1 VGSSDRGDFFRP
13 VAFKHNSVMKLYPL
27 VTAVIPTYNRENEVC
42 RAVDSILG
50 QTYKNIEIIVVDD
63 GSTDGTQARLER
75 YGDKIRFVGQ
85 TNAGPSAAR
94 NHGIRLSR
102 GEIVAFLDSDD
113 IWLPTKVERQV
124 SIMQRAGD
132 AVPCCLCNASFRFT
146 DGRQIKSFD
155 MAQLRPSYA
164 DGVWENVS
172 ELFLTRFVLFNQSVA
187 VRREVLERIG
197 GFDEALWCLED
208 YDLALRLSLEG
219 PWGYTTEPLVVWLQG
234 ASGSLY
240 KKAME
245 DDVGR
250 HKVWLGIQE
259 KYLTEIRSRN
269 LPREWCRKVER
280 ELKRSRDRV
289 RRAEL
294 ARSDSKML
302 ATLSA
307 WSGACE
313 HYRMAVYRR
322 TPWFPKMKVRE
333 LEAPRATAMAVAP

>member
-1 VGSSDRGDFFRP
+1 MTL
-13 VAFKHNSVMKLYPL
+13 NPL
-27 VTAVIPTYNRENEVC
+27 VSAVVPTYNRENEVC

-50 QTYKNIEIIVVDD
+50 QTYKNIEIIVIDD
-63 GSTDGTQARLER
+63 GSTDGSQSRLR
-75 YGDKIRFVGQ
+75 KYGDRIRFVRQ

-102 GEIVAFLDSDD
+102 GELVAFLDSDD
-113 IWLPTKVERQV
+113 IWLPKKIERQV

-132 AVPCCLCNASFRFT
+132 TVPCCLCNASFRFT
-146 DGRQIKSFD
+146 DGREIKSFD
-155 MAQLRPSYA
+155 MAQLRPPYL
-164 DGVWENVS
+164 DGIWENVS
-172 ELFLTRFVLFNQSVA
+172 ELLLTRFALFNQAVA

-219 PWGYTTEPLVVWLQG
+219 HWSYTVEPLVVWLQG

-259 KYLTEIRSRN
+259 KYLAAVQGRN
-269 LPREWCRKVER
+269 LPAKWCQTVER
-280 ELKRSRDRV
+280 ELKRSRHRV

-294 ARSDSKML
+294 AKSDSKIL
-302 ATLSA
+302 AALS
-307 WSGACE
+307 SCTDTCE

-333 LEAPRATAMAVAP
+333 IEVSHAAATAVAP